1 MRGSLQAYKKV
12 SVDSQ
17 LTAASPHKIVQ
28 MLMAGAIERLIQGK
42 AAMQA
47 GNIPVKGE
55 RLGKA
60 LDIIISLRSCLSM
73 DDGGDIAK
81 NLDQLYEFMITQI
94 SAANHKNDPQ
104 PIDDVIDIIREN
116 AEHSMM
122 SMAGLDDEADT
133 FAPVIKS
140 TKQRSVWLGV
150 NLLTAMLAVGVTSMF
165 EGILAQLT
173 ILAVLNSL
181 VPSMGGVAGNQ
192 TLTLVIRGMALGHV
206 GKRNAKAL
214 LNKEVAIG
222 FLNGIIWALLI
233 ATVVSVWK
241 QDLMLGAVIAFAML
255 MNMTAAGLAGV
266 MIPLFLKRINI
277 DPALAGGVII
287 TTVTDVVGIFAFL
300 GTATLLLT

>member
-104 PIDDVIDIIREN
+104 TIDDVIDIIRE
-116 AEHSMM
+116 
-122 SMAGLDDEADT
+122 
-133 FAPVIKS
+133 IKS
-140 TKQRSVWLGV
+140 AWDQIPNEYH
-150 NLLTAMLAVGVTSMF
+150 NLTSA
-165 EGILAQLT
+165 E
-173 ILAVLNSL
+173 
-181 VPSMGGVAGNQ
+181 
-192 TLTLVIRGMALGHV
+192 
-206 GKRNAKAL
+206 
-214 LNKEVAIG
+214 
-222 FLNGIIWALLI
+222 
-233 ATVVSVWK
+233 
-241 QDLMLGAVIAFAML
+241 
-255 MNMTAAGLAGV
+255 
-266 MIPLFLKRINI
+266 
-277 DPALAGGVII
+277 
-287 TTVTDVVGIFAFL
+287 VGI
-300 GTATLLLT
+300 

>member
-104 PIDDVIDIIREN
+104 PIDDVVGIIRE
-116 AEHSMM
+116 
-122 SMAGLDDEADT
+122 
-133 FAPVIKS
+133 IKS
-140 TKQRSVWLGV
+140 AWDQIPNEYH
-150 NLLTAMLAVGVTSMF
+150 NLTST
-165 EGILAQLT
+165 E
-173 ILAVLNSL
+173 
-181 VPSMGGVAGNQ
+181 
-192 TLTLVIRGMALGHV
+192 
-206 GKRNAKAL
+206 
-214 LNKEVAIG
+214 
-222 FLNGIIWALLI
+222 
-233 ATVVSVWK
+233 
-241 QDLMLGAVIAFAML
+241 
-255 MNMTAAGLAGV
+255 
-266 MIPLFLKRINI
+266 
-277 DPALAGGVII
+277 
-287 TTVTDVVGIFAFL
+287 VGI
-300 GTATLLLT
+300 